1 MKLKSYGIT
10 GVEYDWFKSYLT
22 ARNQQTFVNGFP
34 STKKEIICGIPQGSI
49 LGPLLFLIYI
59 NDLPNCLESTV
70 PGLYADDT
78 QIFAS
83 SHDTKD
89 LIEKLNSDLVII
101 MDWLNVNKLQ
111 SHAKKTKFMLI
122 GSPHNLKTKGNEV
135 TNSIIMNNRIIESVP
150 SQKCLGVDLDNRLL
164 FDIYIENLCK
174 KICSGIGALRRI
186 KPFVPLRSLKMLYN
200 ALIQPYFDYCSAL
213 WDTCGKVY
221 KDKLQKLQNRAGR
234 VIIGARF
241 DVSSA
246 NVLEDLQ
253 WSTLDVRRDRLKSVF
268 MYKILNEQSAPS
280 LGEKFIKIKD
290 LNREYNLRSNDSDLA
305 LPKPKTNYFKRS
317 FRYSGAVLWNSLP
330 SEAKKASSLYQF
342 KRIMSTVPETCEL
355 R

>member
-1 MKLKSYGIT
+1 
-10 GVEYDWFKSYLT
+10 
-22 ARNQQTFVNGFP
+22 
-34 STKKEIICGIPQGSI
+34 
-49 LGPLLFLIYI
+49 
-59 NDLPNCLESTV
+59 
-70 PGLYADDT
+70 
-78 QIFAS
+78 
-83 SHDTKD
+83 
-89 LIEKLNSDLVII
+89 
-101 MDWLNVNKLQ
+101 
-111 SHAKKTKFMLI
+111 
-122 GSPHNLKTKGNEV
+122 
-135 TNSIIMNNRIIESVP
+135 MNNIIIESVP

-164 FDIYIENLCK
+164 FDICIENLCK

-186 KPFVPLRSLKMLYN
+186 KPFVPLRPLKMLYN

-305 LPKPKTNYFKRS
+305 LPKPKTNYLKRS